1 MFKKLY
7 LVDKQTLDK
16 IKANEQERPA
26 LSYAEIYDSIVAC
39 KADKSKVGTEKLE
52 LRSWLKYRWDGSG
65 TQEEPAGP

>member
-16 IKANEQERPA
+16 IKTNEQERPA

-39 KADKSKVGTEKLE
+39 DAEKRTAPAEKLE
-52 LRSWLKYRWDGSG
+52 LRKWLKYRWDGAG
-65 TQEEPAGP
+65 TAAKSPRS